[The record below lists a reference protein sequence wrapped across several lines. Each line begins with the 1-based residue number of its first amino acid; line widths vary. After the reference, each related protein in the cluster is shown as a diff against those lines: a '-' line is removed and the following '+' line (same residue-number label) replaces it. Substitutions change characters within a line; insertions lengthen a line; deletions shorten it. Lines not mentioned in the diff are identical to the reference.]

1 VQRPRTSDVLRA
13 LAAAHPGPRVS
24 LRDVVEALG
33 ERGFGIL
40 ILLLALPN
48 ATPGPAMPGLS
59 AVFAIPLCVLAA
71 QLAGGREEPLLPA
84 WLLRRSM
91 TLARFRQIVGYAA
104 PSIRRVERWL
114 KPRPGLP
121 EKRWLGLVILV
132 LTLALA
138 VPIPFANMP
147 PALAL
152 LLIALGLVE
161 KDGTAVRVG
170 LLLAIPACLWVAALV
185 IGSYH
190 LLATIFS

>member
-1 VQRPRTSDVLRA
+1 VERRRTSDLLRA

-24 LRDVVEALG
+24 LGEVVEALG

-48 ATPGPAMPGLS
+48 AVPGPAMPGFS
-59 AVFAIPLCVLAA
+59 AAFAIPLSFLTA
-71 QLAGGREEPLLPA
+71 QLAGGREEPRLPS

-91 TLARFRQIVGYAA
+91 TLAGFRQLVAYAA
-104 PSIRRVERWL
+104 PPMSRVELWL

-121 EKRWLGLVILV
+121 EKRWLGLALLL

-138 VPIPFANMP
+138 VPIPFANLP

-152 LLIALGLVE
+152 TLVALGLIE
-161 KDGTAVRVG
+161 KDGIAVRVG
-170 LLLAIPACLWVAALV
+170 LVLAVPACLWVAALV

-190 LLATIFS
+190 LLSAMLS